1 MENTRKNN
9 VKDNGINY
17 DFTYNFNTGYQ
28 FNGGYQFSKT
38 NIYYLF
44 NTNLNTP
51 DNVLL
56 STENSSNITNAL
68 FSEIKYNNPNSFISF
83 GLRANHFSSS
93 KEWFFEPRLF
103 ASTKISD
110 SFSLKTSGE
119 IKNQAVSQI
128 IEYRNNGIGLDNDIW
143 AAANNAIPILN
154 SKQLAVGFLY
164 QKNGWNLDVDFY
176 KKKVK
181 GQTLMTDDIANSTQT
196 SQVPFYISGESDI
209 TGIDVLLKKMMQS

>member
-1 MENTRKNN
+1 MMNFINKNLKN
-9 VKDNGINY
+9 LGKALNKLNPVHGWALFVLVCIVVL
-17 DFTYNFNTGYQ
+17 
-28 FNGGYQFSKT
+28 
-38 NIYYLF
+38 YYLF

-128 IEYRNNGIGLDNDIW
+128 IEYRNNGIGLENNIW
-143 AAANNAIPILN
+143 ATANNAIPILN
-154 SKQLAVGFLY
+154 SKQISIGFLY
-164 QKNGWNLDVDFY
+164 QNNGWI
-176 KKKVK
+176 
-181 GQTLMTDDIANSTQT
+181 M
-196 SQVPFYISGESDI
+196 YIKSI
-209 TGIDVLLKKMMQS
+209 ILT